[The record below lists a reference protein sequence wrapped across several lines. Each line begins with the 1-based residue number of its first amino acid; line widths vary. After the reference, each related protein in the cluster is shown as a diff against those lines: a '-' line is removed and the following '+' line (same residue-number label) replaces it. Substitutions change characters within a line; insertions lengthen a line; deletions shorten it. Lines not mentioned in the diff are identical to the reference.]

1 MMPGMQDSPGSLT
14 QAELEREADVPTEY
28 VHELVE
34 AGILRPAAP
43 GAFAVADISRV
54 RLARALLDGGVSTDD
69 LRWAIES
76 MGLPIDQVADTFTPP
91 SRSDHTFGELM
102 AALGARGE
110 NLPSVYAAFGLA
122 VPPID
127 APVPADEERLVT
139 RFLDVW
145 ATVDEAPDVAVRAAH
160 IIGDG
165 MRRITA
171 GTLDLFDEHGGSPP
185 DRLRRGMSREAS
197 MEPSFALPVVQKE
210 LLAWLDTRHTE
221 HEVFERI
228 VDHTERVVSREGRA
242 APRSHEQPAI
252 AFVDLA
258 GYTELTATRGDER
271 AAEFATT
278 LGVLASRIVSAH
290 DGRVVK
296 QLGDGVL
303 VRFGSGETAI
313 AGVRELVGAIPE
325 AGLPEAHA
333 GLATGPFVV
342 RDGDVYGHT
351 VNLASRIAGR
361 ALAGD
366 VLLPLDDASALLP
379 AGDWT
384 DAGEA
389 TLKGVPQPVRLA
401 RVRSGNGS
409 EGRASRG

>member
-69 LRWAIES
+69 LRWAIEA

-91 SRSDHTFGELM
+91 SRSDHTFGELI
-102 AALGARGE
+102 AALGTRGE

-171 GTLDLFDEHGGSPP
+171 GTLELFDEHGGSPP
-185 DRLRRGMSREAS
+185 
-197 MEPSFALPVVQKE
+197 PP
-210 LLAWLDTRHTE
+210 
-221 HEVFERI
+221 
-228 VDHTERVVSREGRA
+228 RA
-242 APRSHEQPAI
+242 APGGGPRPHPC
-252 AFVDLA
+252 
-258 GYTELTATRGDER
+258 
-271 AAEFATT
+271 
-278 LGVLASRIVSAH
+278 
-290 DGRVVK
+290 
-296 QLGDGVL
+296 
-303 VRFGSGETAI
+303 
-313 AGVRELVGAIPE
+313 PC
-325 AGLPEAHA
+325 P
-333 GLATGPFVV
+333 TG
-342 RDGDVYGHT
+342 
-351 VNLASRIAGR
+351 
-361 ALAGD
+361 AGD
-366 VLLPLDDASALLP
+366 RPPP
-379 AGDWT
+379 APGGGG
-384 DAGEA
+384 AG
-389 TLKGVPQPVRLA
+389 
-401 RVRSGNGS
+401 
-409 EGRASRG
+409 GRRGTRRPRRPGPRRRPPGG